1 MTMKSEILAAVRAKC
16 MDCCGDSPL
25 AVKECG
31 GGNCALYDFRLGTDP
46 HPSETK
52 AAAARARH
60 LAGGLKPRSGPCR

>member
-31 GGNCALYDFRLGTDP
+31 GGCCALYPYRSGIDP
-46 HPSETK
+46 RPADGK
-52 AAAARARH
+52 VAAARARH
-60 LAGGLKPRSGPCR
+60 RAGGLKPPSGPCK